1 MFVLISILCSILQLL
16 DQPLVHINV
25 GDEATLSRSVSVSSS
40 QSNRRMTLTPT
51 DTAIIGK
58 LHFQISTIEYHEKDD
73 DRQSLV
79 HDLTSSPPAI
89 DLTVSPRAVHPL
101 LKDRQ
106 PLDDLRAPGP
116 EFTAWEILT
125 S

>member
-1 MFVLISILCSILQLL
+1 MCSVLKLL
-16 DQPLVHINV
+16 GQPFVHIDV
-25 GDEATLSRSVSVSSS
+25 DEAALSRTVSVSSS

-51 DTAIIGK
+51 DTAIVGN
-58 LHFQISTIEYHEKDD
+58 LHFQISTIEYHEEDG
-73 DRQSLV
+73 DRQPLV

-89 DLTVSPRAVHPL
+89 DLTVSPRDVHPL

-106 PLDDLRAPGP
+106 ALHDLRPPGP